1 MTEKQIENLIL
12 QWLNSQPGTFA
23 FKVQTT
29 GIYDTKKKVFR
40 TASKHVFKGT
50 SDILGIKGG
59 IFFAIEVKTP
69 KSLKTALSKP
79 KPSDI
84 RQMEFLEIVKRH
96 EGFGVRV
103 CSLDQVIEFMKI
115 VK

>member
-12 QWLNSQPGTFA
+12 EWLNHQPGTFA

-29 GIYDTKKKVFR
+29 GVYDTKKKIFR

-50 SDILGIKGG
+50 SDILGIRSG
-59 IFFAIEVKTP
+59 IFFCIEVKTP
-69 KSLKTALSKP
+69 KSLKSAISKP

-84 RQMEFLEIVKRH
+84 RQMEFIDTIKRH